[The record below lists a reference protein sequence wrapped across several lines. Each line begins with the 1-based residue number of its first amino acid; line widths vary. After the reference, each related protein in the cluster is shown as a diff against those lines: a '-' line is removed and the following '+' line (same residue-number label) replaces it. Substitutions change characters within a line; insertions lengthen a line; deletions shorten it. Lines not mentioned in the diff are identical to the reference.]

1 MKIKKIHIE
10 KFRGISSEIDIDLTD
25 DKGCSVSTVIY
36 GDNGC
41 GKSSII
47 DAIEFNTQGLIEHS
61 QSIINPTRPS
71 VISYQV
77 ADKEV
82 SLPNT
87 KIYFDDGRFFDR
99 KVTCEIELKEKD
111 GEVVR
116 QVKYGMTPVKSLQGF
131 NISSF
136 VFRRNDLYRFISAPD
151 EQKQVL
157 LWKYFFIRAKKDFN
171 EQGDAE
177 ESIIREKYVELKNKR
192 REAIKRLANEL
203 GVAIDEIPVDP
214 KSFETYVSTSGRF
227 FRPRKFY
234 PKNSLA
240 YRTNSTIPESFRVAH
255 ELQILIKSLNGEIA
269 KLNKTNSAKK
279 AAPTSIPVSISPYLD
294 KASKYLSAAFIQIS
308 NATFVHSIE
317 ISIGKQSATSL
328 SLKVILKN
336 GVKTS
341 PQNIFSEANLD
352 LLILL
357 LYVSIFRVAQEYGQ
371 SNVLVLDDIL
381 QSVDSTIRTKFVDY
395 LLTELKMTQFIITVH
410 DKLWLNQL
418 RVLFQRHSHKLKEFH
433 VLNWDFQNGP
443 NLMEVNF
450 PKSDDSLK
458 KAIETNNPL
467 IVASLTGV
475 FLERICQRLS
485 VHMSISLHRKNDD
498 KYTLG
503 ELWPGIYKILKKTA
517 LKSIVDNINHL
528 LFIRNFI
535 GCHYNEWAESLSDME
550 IHSFAHSVQ
559 ELYENVF
566 CTNCLSWLTKK
577 DKIYTCN
584 CEQLKSIN

>member
-1 MKIKKIHIE
+1 MKIKTIHIE
-10 KFRGISSEIDIDLTD
+10 KFRGIPSDIDINLTD
-25 DKGCSVSTVIY
+25 DKGDAVSTVIY

-41 GKSSII
+41 GKSSIV

-61 QSIINPTRPS
+61 QSIQNPTRPS
-71 VISYQV
+71 VLSYQV
-77 ADKEV
+77 ANREV
-82 SLPNT
+82 LLPST
-87 KIYFDDGRFFDR
+87 KIYFDDDSEFER

-111 GEVVR
+111 GEVIR
-116 QVKYGMTPVKSLQGF
+116 KVKYGMTPVKTISGF

-157 LWKYFFIRAKKDFN
+157 LWKYFFIRAQKDFN

-177 ESIIREKYVELKNKR
+177 ESIIREKYIELKHRR
-192 REAIKRLANEL
+192 REYIKSLAEEL
-203 GVAIDEIPVDP
+203 GVSIEQIPIDPQ
-214 KSFETYVSTSGRF
+214 SFENYVANSGRF
-227 FRPRKFY
+227 FKPRKFY
-234 PKNSLA
+234 PKNSIA
-240 YRTNSTIPESFRVAH
+240 YRTNTAIPEKFRATH
-255 ELQILIKSLNGEIA
+255 ELEILIKSVNREIT
-269 KLNKTNSAKK
+269 KLNKIKAAKK
-279 AAPTSIPVSISPYLD
+279 AEVPSIPVNINPYLD
-294 KASKYLSAAFIQIS
+294 KASKYLSVAFKQIS
-308 NATFVHSIE
+308 SATFVSSIE

-336 GVKTS
+336 GVKTT
-341 PQNIFSEANLD
+341 PQNIFSEANQD

-395 LLTELKMTQFIITVH
+395 LLTELKTTQFIITVH

-443 NLMEVNF
+443 NLIEVNF
-450 PKSDDSLK
+450 PKGDDSLK
-458 KAIETNNPL
+458 KALETNNPL
-467 IVASLTGV
+467 IIASITGV
-475 FLERICQRLS
+475 FLERICQKLS
-485 VHMSISLHRKNDD
+485 IHMNISLHRKSDD

-503 ELWPGIYKILKKTA
+503 ELWPGIFKILKKTPMQ
-517 LKSIVDNINHL
+517 LNVENINHL

-550 IHSFAHSVQ
+550 IQSFAHSVQ
-559 ELYENVF
+559 ELYEKVF

-577 DKIYTCN
+577 DKIYSCN
-584 CEQLKSIN
+584 CGLLSY